1 MHEMQFFKSLY
12 SSKHTNFK
20 FKVKI
25 RVDLDVYMALRLQI
39 IQIHVAWFDYYI
51 FFINSV
57 TPWWPLKW
65 FTGHMISHLIYR
77 LIDYTILMMNSM
89 WFKSEAAANDA
100 NSFYLNIYLS
110 LQWQYE
116 WSKSWL
122 FTQMYV
128 KKCTGFVQK
137 CTTYAV
143 VPKLPFKWVKLKT
156 D

>member
-1 MHEMQFFKSLY
+1 
-12 SSKHTNFK
+12 
-20 FKVKI
+20 
-25 RVDLDVYMALRLQI
+25 
-39 IQIHVAWFDYYI
+39 
-51 FFINSV
+51 
-57 TPWWPLKW
+57 
-65 FTGHMISHLIYR
+65 
-77 LIDYTILMMNSM
+77 M
-89 WFKSEAAANDA
+89 WFKSEGAANDA

-128 KKCTGFVQK
+128 NKCTGFVQQ

-143 VPKLPFKWVKLKT
+143 VPKWPLKWVKLKT